1 MTHPTELMISAI
13 LKGLEADV
21 YDSTLSLSLLAAN
34 LAEIDLT
41 KSAHNAAIAT
51 ARGLCDQFTKSDV
64 LRLRDELRSVQAMHG
79 WEVERVGKESMRVV
93 LGGEVVLDVPL
104 TQAQTGEVVMME
116 HRKAGQD
123 NMGVMA
129 GLREVFRGAVA
140 GLDLSSLG
148 VSRVCSRGPPVDCF
162 ALELRRVLSSHTM

>member
-21 YDSTLSLSLLAAN
+21 SESTSTLSRLEAN
-34 LAEIDLT
+34 LAELDLT

-51 ARGLCDQFTKSDV
+51 ARGLCDQYTKSDV

-79 WEVERVGKESMRVV
+79 WEVERVSKERMRVV
-93 LGGEVVLDVPL
+93 LAGEVVLDVPL
-104 TQAQTGEVVMME
+104 TQAQTAEVVKME
-116 HRKAGQD
+116 YRKAGQD
-123 NMGVMA
+123 KVGLLA

-148 VSRVCSRGPPVDCF
+148 VSRVCPCLFLVGCR
-162 ALELRRVLSSHTM
+162 LLRS